1 MTQQDAI
8 ETLLEISTK
17 ESEAAAIELGK
28 RIKFVEDAQK
38 KLTMLLEYRDDYEK
52 RFQERQSE
60 GLSMMGYRNFQV
72 FIDKL
77 DVAVDS
83 QRGAVEKV
91 QQSVDE
97 SRKKWQET
105 EKKKLSYKTLVERK
119 KKEIRKKEE
128 RREQKLMDEFVT
140 NKLNHKR

>member
-17 ESEAAAIELGK
+17 ESESAAIELGK
-28 RIKFVEDAQK
+28 RIKFVEEAQK

-77 DVAVDS
+77 DAAVDS